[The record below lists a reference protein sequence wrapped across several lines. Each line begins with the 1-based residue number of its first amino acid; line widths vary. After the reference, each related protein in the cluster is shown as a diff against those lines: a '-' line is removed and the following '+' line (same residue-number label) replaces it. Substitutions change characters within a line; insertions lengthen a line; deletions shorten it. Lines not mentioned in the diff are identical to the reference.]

1 MRELSETRELSCSEA
16 SDGFSRGSTRPCSLS
31 PVLFVETVSRC
42 FFFFKN
48 NSTAQ
53 AAITDTRNPNA
64 TADHHGTGGFH
75 PSCASLFLTA
85 SVVTSYTEISDDV
98 ATFSPSAVFL
108 VEPSDD
114 FGFCGFSF
122 RIAGEKKFSGSLRLF
137 CSANVSTFIL
147 ECGLVVFSVVVV
159 ALDVALSVVVSA
171 TGTSLWVKSGSKR
184 SFSTGACVTVV
195 GLVVE
200 AAVVFGVVVVVVL
213 AVVVV
218 VGLVVETG

>member
-1 MRELSETRELSCSEA
+1 MRRTSSRTTAPPKQRSLTREIRTLQLTTMAPEA
-16 SDGFSRGSTRPCSLS
+16 SIHPVPAKLSLLQRREILYYALNH
-31 PVLFVETVSRC
+31 VKGMAHT
-42 FFFFKN
+42 
-48 NSTAQ
+48 
-53 AAITDTRNPNA
+53 
-64 TADHHGTGGFH
+64 
-75 PSCASLFLTA
+75 SLFLTA

-122 RIAGEKKFSGSLRLF
+122 RIAGEKKFSGSLRLL
-137 CSANVSTFIL
+137 CSANVSTFVL